1 MIFIEIKFWNET
13 FEKILIL
20 MDYLDHPVE
29 TWGRSGTTGTP
40 ESSLSAGYASADTNA
55 FTRLDLI
62 K

>member
-1 MIFIEIKFWNET
+1 
-13 FEKILIL
+13 